1 MKEPHNKLFSINSYP
16 RVRMRRNRMHE
27 FSRRLVSENN
37 LTVDDLI
44 YPIFITYGF
53 NKKEKINS
61 MPGIYRFSLDRL
73 ETEIKYISSLNI
85 PAIAFFPQTENKLK
99 TSDGREAVNK
109 NNLVCEA
116 IRISKKVNP
125 ELGIICDVALDPYT
139 DHGHDGVIIDN
150 HIDNDKTLEILCQQS
165 LIQAESGCNI
175 IAPSDMMDG
184 RVGLIRDTLDKNG
197 FINVQIMSYA
207 VKYAS
212 AFYGPFRDAVGSS
225 INLSN
230 KSKNSYQMDPKNS
243 DEALREIE
251 LDLNEGA
258 DMVIVKPGM
267 PYLDIIHKVREK
279 FKVPTYAYQVSGEYS
294 MIKGAIDKGWFD
306 EEKIIFESLI
316 AFKRAGCSGI
326 ITYFAPYVAEI
337 LNNRKI

>member
-1 MKEPHNKLFSINSYP
+1 MKNKFVLSTFPSS
-16 RVRMRRNRMHE
+16 RG
-27 FSRRLVSENN
+27 RRLRHSSWIRDLTSETQINIAN
-37 LTVDDLI
+37 LVQ
-44 YPIFITYGF
+44 PVFIKD
-53 NKKEKINS
+53 NISIDSEIIR
-61 MPGIYRFSLDRL
+61 MPGIKRFTLKEL
-73 ETEIKYISSLNI
+73 GKEVENLLKLGIK
-85 PAIAFFPQTENKLK
+85 AIAIFPIVEDSNKSINAK
-99 TSDGREAVNK
+99 EALNPD
-109 NNLVCEA
+109 NLVCRSLRFLRKEF
-116 IRISKKVNP
+116 P
-125 ELGIICDVALDPYT
+125 EVGVICDIALDPFT
-139 DHGHDGVIIDN
+139 LSGHDGVLNEDGIIDN
-150 HIDNDKTLEILCQQS
+150 DYTIRIL
-165 LIQAESGCNI
+165 AEMALNYSRSGCEI

-212 AFYGPFRDAVGSS
+212 AFYGPFRDALGSS

-258 DMVIVKPGM
+258 DMVMVKPGM

-279 FKVPTYAYQVSGEYS
+279 FKIPTYAYQVSGEYS